1 MILDNMKNRHLSL
14 IAAVVLLAAGCSAQR
29 QIARTED
36 ETVNIGYQEVSKEN
50 LTNSVSHLE
59 LKNTRSYNTIYDY
72 LREMVPGVEV
82 VSTGAFSAKVYVR
95 GIQSINSPTDPL
107 FVVDGVT
114 VDDISMIDPY
124 DVQSVD
130 VLKDSATAIYGVRG
144 TNGVIIINMKK
155 ASK

>member
-1 MILDNMKNRHLSL
+1 MRAINL
-14 IAAVVLLAAGCSAQR
+14 IQTLTVIALVATGCSASR
-29 QIARTED
+29 QIAQMED
-36 ETVNIGYQEVSKEN
+36 ETINIGYQEVSQKN

-59 LKNTRSYNTIYDY
+59 NKNTRTYTTIYDF

-82 VSTGAFSAKVYVR
+82 HSTGAFTAKVYVR
-95 GIQSINSPTDPL
+95 GVQSINSPTDPL
-107 FVVDGVT
+107 FVVDGVEM
-114 VDDISMIDPY
+114 DDISMINPY

-144 TNGVIIINMKK
+144 TNGVIIINLKK

>member
-1 MILDNMKNRHLSL
+1 M
-14 IAAVVLLAAGCSAQR
+14 
-29 QIARTED
+29 
-36 ETVNIGYQEVSKEN
+36 EN
-50 LTNSVSHLE
+50 
-59 LKNTRSYNTIYDY
+59 KNTRTYTTIYDF

-82 VSTGAFSAKVYVR
+82 HSTGAFTAKVYVR
-95 GIQSINSPTDPL
+95 GVQSINSPTDPL
-107 FVVDGVT
+107 FVVDGVEM
-114 VDDISMIDPY
+114 DDISMINPY